1 MSSAVG
7 FKADSPARQPAKL
20 NLLGLDRQAM
30 EAFVVSLGEKP
41 FRATQLIKWIHQRGV
56 ADFNAMTDLSKAF
69 RAKLEEA
76 CEVRL
81 PEAVFDQR
89 SADGTRKWLLRLDGG
104 NAIEVVFIPEPNR
117 GTLCVSSQVGC
128 ALECSFCS
136 TATQGFNRNL
146 SMAEIIGQLRFAVE
160 ALAPEDVSV
169 TNVVFMGMGEPLL
182 NFNNVV
188 AASNL
193 MIDDHAYGLSKR
205 RVTISTSGVVPAL
218 YRLAEAT
225 DVSLAVSLHAP
236 DDALRDELVPINKKY
251 PISELLPACHN
262 YIADKPHRHVT
273 WEYVMLDGVNDH
285 DTHARQLG
293 KLLQGIPGK
302 INLIPFNPFPG
313 SGYQRSSA
321 GRIQRFA
328 QILQEAGHV
337 VTTRKTRGE
346 DIDGACGQLVGK
358 VQDRT
363 KRRFRREQEQHIPP
377 TEG

>member
-1 MSSAVG
+1 MSSAHGVS
-7 FKADSPARQPAKL
+7 AQPPATPAKL
-20 NLLGLDRQAM
+20 NLLGLDRKAM
-30 EAFVVSLGEKP
+30 EGFFAGLGEKP

-56 ADFNAMTDLSKAF
+56 ADFAAMTDLSKAL
-69 RAKLEEA
+69 RAKLEEV
-76 CEVRL
+76 CDVRL

-104 NAIEVVFIPEPNR
+104 NAIETVFIPEPNR

-146 SMAEIIGQLRFAVE
+146 SVAEIIGQLRFATA
-160 ALAPEDVSV
+160 ALAAEGQVV

-193 MIDDHAYGLSKR
+193 MTDDDAYGLSKR
-205 RVTISTSGVVPAL
+205 RVTISTSGIVPAL
-218 YRLAEAT
+218 YRLAEVT

-236 DDALRDELVPINKKY
+236 IDTLRDELVPINKKY
-251 PISELLPACHN
+251 PIAELLPACRN
-262 YIADKPHRHVT
+262 YIEGKPHRRIT
-273 WEYVMLDGVNDH
+273 WEYVMLEGVNDH
-285 DTHARQLG
+285 EEHAHALAR
-293 KLLQGIPGK
+293 LLRGIPSK
-302 INLIPFNPFPG
+302 INLIPFNPFPEAR
-313 SGYQRSSA
+313 YKRSRSDQ
-321 GRIQRFA
+321 ILRFA
-328 QILQEAGHV
+328 RILQEAGYV
-337 VTTRKTRGE
+337 TTTRKTRGD

-363 KRRFRREQEQHIPP
+363 KRRFRREQQPP
-377 TEG
+377 AIQN